1 MSDFTMPSMGAD
13 MEAGTLIEWKVQP
26 GERVSRGQVIAVVDT
41 AKAALDVEVFED
53 GIVEEL
59 YVEEGTAVPVGQALA
74 RIGDGQG
81 KHPEPPREKE
91 KEKEKEKEETVPEP
105 QAPAS
110 AAKPATPE
118 PAPSARRAESTT
130 GRPDTTAPPVSAKSK
145 PMASPAA
152 RRRARE
158 AGVDLSALKGSGS
171 AQSIVLADVDAAIG
185 RQPSAKPRS
194 QEMRQD
200 MRQAIAAAMSR
211 AKREIPHYYLDTT
224 VDLHAAETWLADYNR
239 ERPPE
244 SRLLM
249 AALFAKATALALAK
263 HGDLNG
269 HYEAAGFQ
277 AAESVNLGLAIHL
290 RGGGLV
296 APAILDADKLALPEL
311 MRQLQDLVK
320 RARSSGL
327 KGSEMSQGTA
337 TLTNLGE
344 RGVDTVI
351 GVIHPPQVAMIGFG
365 RPRRQPVALPDG
377 IGVHMSVKL
386 SLAADH
392 RVCDG
397 HSGALFLNEI
407 DQHLQ
412 TPEAL

>member
-13 MEAGTLIEWKVQP
+13 MDSGTLIEWKVKP
-26 GERVSRGQVIAVVDT
+26 GDHVSRGQVIAVVDT
-41 AKAALDVEVFED
+41 AKAALDVEVFQD
-53 GIVEEL
+53 GIVEAL
-59 YVEEGTAVPVGQALA
+59 YVEEGTEVPVGEPLA

-81 KHPEPPREKE
+81 KRPEPPREKE
-91 KEKEKEKEETVPEP
+91 KEKEKEETVPEA

-118 PAPSARRAESTT
+118 PALSARRAESST
-130 GRPDTTAPPVSAKSK
+130 GRPDTTAPPVSAKAK

-171 AQSIVLADVDAAIG
+171 AQSIVVADVDAAIG
-185 RQPSAKPRS
+185 RKPAGKPRS
-194 QEMRQD
+194 QD

-211 AKREIPHYYLDTT
+211 AKRDIPHYYLDTA
-224 VDLHAAETWLADYNR
+224 VDLHAAETWLADFNR

-296 APAILDADKLALPEL
+296 APAILGADKLALPEL

-320 RARSSGL
+320 RARSGGL

-377 IGVHMSVKL
+377 IGVHMCVKL